1 MLIYLDTNIVIYAV
15 ENPAQFGPK
24 AQARL
29 QAAQARGDSLVFSD
43 LVRLECR
50 CHPIGAGDAAVL
62 ALYDSFFA
70 LPDLTRAAITTAVF
84 DRATEIRAFYSFKVP
99 DAVHVAAAVE
109 SGCGAFLTHDT
120 RLARFTGLSVEV
132 LT

>member
-1 MLIYLDTNIVIYAV
+1 MLIYVDTNIVIYAV
-15 ENPAQFGPK
+15 ENPAHFGAK

-29 QAAQARGDSLVFSD
+29 GASQAHGDAVVFSD

-50 CHPIGAGDAAVL
+50 CHPLGAGDAARL
-62 ALYDSFFA
+62 ALYDAFFA
-70 LPDLTRAAITTAVF
+70 LPDLTRAPITTAVF
-84 DRATEIRAFYSFKVP
+84 DRATAIRAFHSFKLA
-99 DAVHVAAAVE
+99 DALHLTAAVE

-120 RLARFTGLSVEV
+120 RLGRFSGLRVEV